1 MAVSSDATSDAE
13 ATAYEG
19 RADSRSSESAR
30 SGEAG
35 LLLFLATKRRTSRG
49 AGSVNCAPPMVP
61 SFADTEETRRAIAA
75 WVGRR

>member
-30 SGEAG
+30 SGDAG
-35 LLLFLATKRRTSRG
+35 LLI
-49 AGSVNCAPPMVP
+49 V
-61 SFADTEETRRAIAA
+61 ADTEETRRAIAA